1 MSQPELESSQGP
13 RATVADIIA
22 ADQLAV
28 RLAKANLV
36 SVEQYLHTSYE
47 PDAEYVDGLIEERCV
62 GRWDHGSWQDAIQAF
77 FRAHADEW
85 NVRAR
90 PEIRVRVS
98 TTRFRIPDV
107 LVVNRDQPIEQVLT
121 NPPLAVFE
129 VRSLEDWMP
138 RILEKFNDFAEMGV
152 PEIWLIDPETTRF
165 ARYSGGL
172 LQVQTHFGK
181 PGERIYFKLSD
192 IENFIY

>member
-1 MSQPELESSQGP
+1 MSQPILESSQGQQV
-13 RATVADIIA
+13 TVADIIA

-28 RLAKANLV
+28 KLASANLV
-36 SVEQYLHTSYE
+36 SIEHYLHTNYE
-47 PDAEYVDGLIEERCV
+47 PDADYVDGVIEERCV

-85 NVRAR
+85 GVRAR
-90 PEIRVRVS
+90 PEIRVKVS
-98 TTRFRIPDV
+98 ATRFRIPDV
-107 LVVNRDQPIEQVLT
+107 LVVDRDQAIEQVLT

-138 RILEKFNDFAEMGV
+138 RILEKFSDFAEMGV
-152 PEIWLIDPETTRF
+152 PEIWLIDPGTTKF

-181 PGERIYFKLSD
+181 PGDRIYFKLGD
-192 IENFIY
+192 IESFIY